1 MLPPTDRAA
10 HYHSLRVHLQILKW
24 NDLNDTRNDQAI
36 DWGWKREKSHLI
48 PVMTDKEPAPSD
60 ILKIIRCRCK
70 RSCTTMCSCK
80 KNGLKC
86 VKACLNCQGESCD
99 NIECD
104 MDDNFLN
111 ELDEELDSEDNSN
124 QVHRCRNIFETFDF
138 WEVTWF
144 HELIWMMTIVDSMEH
159 VLVL

>member
-1 MLPPTDRAA
+1 MTKPSIGD
-10 HYHSLRVHLQILKW
+10 
-24 NDLNDTRNDQAI
+24 
-36 DWGWKREKSHLI
+36 GMEEEKSHLM

-60 ILKIIRCRCK
+60 ILKIIRRRCK

-80 KNGLKC
+80 KNGLKY
-86 VKACLNCQGESCD
+86 VKACLNYQGESCD

-124 QVHRCRNIFETFDF
+124 QVLRC
-138 WEVTWF
+138 
-144 HELIWMMTIVDSMEH
+144 
-159 VLVL
+159 